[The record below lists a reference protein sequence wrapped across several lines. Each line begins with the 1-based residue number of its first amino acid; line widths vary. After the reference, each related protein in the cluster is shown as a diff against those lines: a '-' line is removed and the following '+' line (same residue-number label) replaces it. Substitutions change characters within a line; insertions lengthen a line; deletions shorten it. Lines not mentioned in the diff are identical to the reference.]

1 MGMRAWPLSRTI
13 WIAAACLGAVLLVVV
28 GTWHAP
34 TARSKGAT
42 AVAASGIVYH
52 GVNQTLLQKCIAK
65 DQNCLATVPG
75 LVQCLRVYRVCNQVA
90 AVNEGVLSAP
100 VKAGSPLLTAR
111 QALSAVGAS
120 NPNVKRATA
129 IFTTYG
135 TLHTQDAALA
145 ANDTIA
151 PSRPVYLVTEWFTNP
166 VLVSP
171 PVPDGAQSSWYVT
184 SAQYVVDAATGQ
196 VTDWGVTK

>member
-1 MGMRAWPLSRTI
+1 M
-13 WIAAACLGAVLLVVV
+13 
-28 GTWHAP
+28 
-34 TARSKGAT
+34 
-42 AVAASGIVYH
+42 
-52 GVNQTLLQKCIAK
+52 
-65 DQNCLATVPG
+65 
-75 LVQCLRVYRVCNQVA
+75 
-90 AVNEGVLSAP
+90 
-100 VKAGSPLLTAR
+100 KAGSPLLTAR

-145 ANDTIA
+145 ANVTIA